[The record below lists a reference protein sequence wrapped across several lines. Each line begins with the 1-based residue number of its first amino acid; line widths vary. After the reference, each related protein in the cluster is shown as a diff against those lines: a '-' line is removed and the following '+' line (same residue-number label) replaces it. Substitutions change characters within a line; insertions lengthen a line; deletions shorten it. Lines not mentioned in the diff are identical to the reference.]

1 MTMMIPMPMITSL
14 GVEKWVPDL
23 KSQATPKTLRAK
35 VVRGEW
41 RLGDYPPPPP
51 LSLFFFFSSFFQ
63 SYLSFCLI
71 THQLPIT
78 ANGFHNIT
86 SMPTSLYYMEVSV
99 YIDLY

>member
-14 GVEKWVPDL
+14 GVEKWVHDL

-51 LSLFFFFSSFFQ
+51 LSLFFFFSLFFN
-63 SYLSFCLI
+63 LI
-71 THQLPIT
+71 FLL
-78 ANGFHNIT
+78 A
-86 SMPTSLYYMEVSV
+86 
-99 YIDLY
+99 

>member
-1 MTMMIPMPMITSL
+1 MPMITSL

-51 LSLFFFFSSFFQ
+51 LFFSSLFFN
-63 SYLSFCLI
+63 LI
-71 THQLPIT
+71 FLL
-78 ANGFHNIT
+78 A
-86 SMPTSLYYMEVSV
+86 
-99 YIDLY
+99 